1 MALASRV
8 LKPVG
13 ATGRRIR
20 RPSHPFQLK
29 HRPWQ
34 LQPCMIAPV
43 LPGETMKNLL
53 LQARVVSDPI
63 RHPLIGWWIE
73 YYFFYVKHRDLEGR
87 DDFTEMM
94 LNINKDLSAYNVGTA
109 MPHYYHKAGQISWV
123 KLCLDRVVE
132 TYFRDEDETGA
143 FEIGSV
149 PIARLNTRN
158 WMDSLINEADYT
170 APDDPKI
177 TVGVDDQITAGEI
190 DDALRNYQW
199 LRSNQLTDMSYED
212 FLGTYG
218 VRPRPEEAHRPEL
231 LRYVRQWTYPTNHV
245 EPTTGAPTS
254 AVSWAVAERADKDRF
269 FREPGFILG
278 ITCAR
283 PKVYFGRQ
291 TSTLT
296 GVMRDALSWLPAIL
310 ADDPYTS
317 LRSHAAD
324 AEPLDGSTA
333 GYVYD
338 LKDLLS
344 YGEQFVNFALGTAGD
359 GSVALPTAAIQS
371 RYASATDADNL
382 FVTTSPANTIRQDGV
397 VDLAISGAIVDTTP
411 QGIQG

>member
-1 MALASRV
+1 MVSRV
-8 LKPVG
+8 MKPVG
-13 ATGRRIR
+13 ATGRINR

-34 LQPCMIAPV
+34 IQPFCIAPV
-43 LPGETMKNLL
+43 LPGETLKNLL

-63 RHPLIGWWIE
+63 KHPLIGWWVE
-73 YYFFYVKHRDLEGR
+73 YYYFYVKHRDLEGR

-94 LNINKDLSAYNVGTA
+94 LNVNKDLSAYNLGADRVDL
-109 MPHYYHKAGQISWV
+109 YSKAGQLSWA

-132 TYFRDEDETGA
+132 TYFRDEDEAGSFNIGA
-143 FEIGSV
+143 LPAMRMNVRS
-149 PIARLNTRN
+149 

-170 APDDPKI
+170 APEDVAI
-177 TVGVDDQITAGEI
+177 TVGVDDEITAGEI

-199 LRSNQLTDMSYED
+199 LRANQLTDMSYED
-212 FLGTYG
+212 YLGTYG
-218 VRPRPEEAHRPEL
+218 VRPRPEEFHRPEL

-245 EPTTGAPTS
+245 EPTTGAPSS
-254 AVSWAVAERADKDRF
+254 AVSWAIAERADKDRF
-269 FREPGFILG
+269 FREPGFIFG
-278 ITCAR
+278 VTVAR

-317 LRSHAAD
+317 LKHQPAD

-333 GYVYD
+333 GYVFD
-338 LKDLLS
+338 LKDLFL

-359 GSVALPTAAIQS
+359 GSVALPTAGIQS
-371 RYASATDADNL
+371 RYPSATDADNL
-382 FVTTSPANTIRQDGV
+382 FAGASPANTVRQDGV
-397 VDLAISGAIVDTTP
+397 TDLQILGAMVDTTP